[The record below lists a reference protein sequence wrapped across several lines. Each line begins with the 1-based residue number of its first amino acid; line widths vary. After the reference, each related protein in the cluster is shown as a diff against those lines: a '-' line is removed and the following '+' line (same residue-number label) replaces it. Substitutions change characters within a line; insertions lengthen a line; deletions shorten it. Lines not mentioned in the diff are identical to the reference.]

1 MGIVCWQNNLP
12 LEHLG
17 FSIAETPTTK
27 YVGPNFI
34 KRRHIKSQTLE
45 HDFTNTKSDPLSAY
59 CINSCFS
66 CMCVCDV
73 PRRDRFVT
81 TMGDNRG
88 MKGHESMDWMFV
100 DLRWSNHLVFHCRSS
115 LLGAWCLANSIRI
128 SHPVVFDS
136 QPVNTQLT
144 SSDRDRWFPLF
155 DDMNWN
161 RVAFGCFSKYNLIQP
176 VEVGTG
182 CRWNPRCRWQWM
194 AMENSRFMDDLP
206 TQTSIY
212 EDLMLPLHIIATPDP
227 VFHGMMPHI
236 HLYIL
241 VLIQLYIYIYNFSLR
256 GFPLPVP
263 SLLLPQIQCF
273 INQYMNQYI
282 INQLIKLTIENP
294 RT

>member
-144 SSDRDRWFPLF
+144 SSDRGSLIPTVWRHELEPSCLWML
-155 DDMNWN
+155 
-161 RVAFGCFSKYNLIQP
+161 LQIQP
-176 VEVGTG
+176 DSTG
-182 CRWNPRCRWQWM
+182 GSWHWM
-194 AMENSRFMDDLP
+194 SVKSPLSVAMDGNGKFP
-206 TQTSIY
+206 IY
-212 EDLMLPLHIIATPDP
+212 GWSSHSNLHLWGIWCC
-227 VFHGMMPHI
+227 H
-236 HLYIL
+236 YI
-241 VLIQLYIYIYNFSLR
+241 
-256 GFPLPVP
+256 
-263 SLLLPQIQCF
+263 LLLPQIQCF
-273 INQYMNQYI
+273 MEWCHIYI
-282 INQLIKLTIENP
+282 YIS
-294 RT
+294 